1 MLRSPKRK
9 LREITL
15 FDSRNAFP
23 RLAPRASWI
32 SVSLSAKS
40 KLTPRASRDLQP
52 PKQQHLSVPKRIATE
67 GRSDRPARGHG
78 HPRAGDFL
86 KRERKQIS
94 AEKQPFSGAMREL
107 LAPSRAPAV
116 IFGQPLPSRPVVGYA
131 LWFARPAVGSLK
143 TPCETMPTISQLV
156 RSRRRPKRKFSKSPV
171 LDRCPQKRGVC
182 LQVRSMTPKK
192 PNSALRKIARVRLS
206 NQKEVTVKGSHFIQE
221 DSPAEITDALQ
232 KWLEEL

>member
-86 KRERKQIS
+86 KRERKPIS
-94 AEKQPFSGAMREL
+94 AEKGLFPAAKRGL
-107 LAPSRAPAV
+107 LPPSRYRTPF
-116 IFGQPLPSRPVVGYA
+116 FGSR
-131 LWFARPAVGSLK
+131 FR
-143 TPCETMPTISQLV
+143 LV
-156 RSRRRPKRKFSKSPV
+156 QSWAMI
-171 LDRCPQKRGVC
+171 C
-182 LQVRSMTPKK
+182 
-192 PNSALRKIARVRLS
+192 
-206 NQKEVTVKGSHFIQE
+206 
-221 DSPAEITDALQ
+221 DSPAQRQATPNTVCDYAHDQPARPQPPPAKAEVFQ
-232 KWLEEL
+232 VSCS

>member
-23 RLAPRASWI
+23 RFAPRASWI

-86 KRERKQIS
+86 KRERKPIS
-94 AEKQPFSGAMREL
+94 AEKGLFPAAKRGL
-107 LAPSRAPAV
+107 LAPSRAPAAF
-116 IFGQPLPSRPVVGYA
+116 FGSRFRPGRSWAMLCDSPALPWAPSKHRVKRCQRSASLSAAVADPSGSFPSRPCSTS
-131 LWFARPAVGSLK
+131 AR
-143 TPCETMPTISQLV
+143 
-156 RSRRRPKRKFSKSPV
+156 RSGASAS
-171 LDRCPQKRGVC
+171 
-182 LQVRSMTPKK
+182 RSG
-192 PNSALRKIARVRLS
+192 R
-206 NQKEVTVKGSHFIQE
+206 
-221 DSPAEITDALQ
+221 
-232 KWLEEL
+232 